1 MADLSAIDKEKR
13 GALVVVE
20 GLDRAGKSSQ
30 CELLYK
36 SLLGMNYK
44 AKYIRF
50 PDRSTP
56 IGKQI
61 DSYLRG
67 ESQLDDHSIHL
78 LFSANR
84 WEVAQSI
91 QKDIA
96 DGTTVIVDRYSYSG
110 AVYSAA
116 KGNPNL
122 SLHWAWQPEVGLPRP
137 DLCLFLSIS
146 PEEAAK
152 RGGYGVERYETDS
165 MQKRVRDLFLSL
177 LDLPHNDEICVI
189 DAGQSVDEVAQDI
202 LEPVLECM
210 KNVDSIGPLKKLG
223 PWTFIPTGESS
234 SGRKD

>member
-1 MADLSAIDKEKR
+1 MADDKTKR

-36 SLLGMNYK
+36 SLLDMNYK
-44 AKYIRF
+44 TKYIRF

-67 ESQLDDHSIHL
+67 QSQLDDHSIHL

-91 QKDIA
+91 HDDINK
-96 DGTTVIVDRYSYSG
+96 GITVIVDRYSFSG

-116 KGNPNL
+116 KGNSNL

-165 MQKRVRDLFLSL
+165 MQKRVRELFLSL

-189 DAGQSVDEVAQDI
+189 DAGRSVAEVAQDI

-210 KNVDSIGPLKKLG
+210 KNVDSIGPLRKLG
-223 PWTFIPTGESS
+223 PWSFIPIG
-234 SGRKD
+234 DN